1 MDTEVVF
8 RMHLL
13 RDQTHLT
20 CSSEEIRV
28 PLNVGISR
36 GVNLQLRPRRAGE
49 TPKETSSCVPW
60 NIKMHLYEYF
70 IL

>member
-20 CSSEEIRV
+20 YPSEEISAPQRRH
-28 PLNVGISR
+28 LKGR
-36 GVNLQLRPRRAGE
+36 QLATTATPRWRDPQG
-49 TPKETSSCVPW
+49 
-60 NIKMHLYEYF
+60 NILVRSTEHQDAF
-70 IL
+70 V

>member
-13 RDQTHLT
+13 HDQTHLT

-28 PLNVGISR
+28 PLDVGISR
-36 GVNLQLRPRRAGE
+36 GVNLQLRPRRTGE

-60 NIKMHLYEYF
+60 NIKMHLYE
-70 IL
+70 

>member
-20 CSSEEIRV
+20 CSSEEIQV
-28 PLNVGISR
+28 PLNVGISKGR
-36 GVNLQLRPRRAGE
+36 ELATTATPRWRDPQG
-49 TPKETSSCVPW
+49 
-60 NIKMHLYEYF
+60 NILVRSTEHHLYE
-70 IL
+70 

>member
-28 PLNVGISR
+28 PLNVDINKKSRATPPGTKKVSVKEDGTGGAFTISSTLD
-36 GVNLQLRPRRAGE
+36 N
-49 TPKETSSCVPW
+49 K
-60 NIKMHLYEYF
+60 
-70 IL
+70 